1 MAVPSTSGK
10 GRGREEGRYW
20 WEGQCRIRS
29 TQAAVGRRQNREEGR
44 CRIRPLPSASGRG
57 GVRLGHPVGRGRDG
71 EVANGKVPEEEEV
84 VVASPHL
91 HRPLL
96 PPLPPPRS
104 GEGREVVISDF
115 GERGERENEGGE
127 REE

>member
-1 MAVPSTSGK
+1 M
-10 GRGREEGRYW
+10 
-20 WEGQCRIRS
+20 
-29 TQAAVGRRQNREEGR
+29 
-44 CRIRPLPSASGRG
+44 
-57 GVRLGHPVGRGRDG
+57 GRGRDG

-115 GERGERENEGGE
+115 GERGERENEGEKE
-127 REE
+127 RNKDMFGSAPHLKNRYSYLGLQ